1 MLNLGNVYEKS
12 DPLCPLSSVGTVIQ
26 MQNIY
31 ANIQSK
37 EHPSHI
43 HFDFSKPNDWKPLFE
58 KPVEMPSIQPIS
70 LPYAEVGRFELV
82 YLEPLIFLDNR
93 GFFA

>member
-82 YLEPLIFLDNR
+82 YIGPLN
-93 GFFA
+93 FF